1 MDAYQLEQINQLNQR
16 KNNMTTLEKFQE
28 EAKIN
33 FVDGNGDI
41 EIGTINT
48 ADGYD
53 LHYITADVQN
63 LNFENEVFYYQP
75 DFDAIM
81 SAIDDLRCFKPSS
94 ETVTVACYD
103 VDDYFDEYYMLDY
116 LESNMDE
123 DEFDEFTNE

>member
-1 MDAYQLEQINQLNQR
+1 
-16 KNNMTTLEKFQE
+16 MTTLQKFQE

-33 FVDGNGDI
+33 FVDNNADI

-53 LHYITADVQN
+53 LHYIAADLRN
-63 LNFENEVFYYQP
+63 LNFENEIFYYQP
-75 DFDAIM
+75 DFDTIM
-81 SAIDDLRCFKPSS
+81 NAIDDLRFAGEEVS
-94 ETVTVACYD
+94 VACYD

-123 DEFDEFTNE
+123 DEFEEFVK